1 MSNRA
6 SRRAAMKKGK
16 RQGETY
22 ADVLAQKK
30 LIKETVEK
38 SVHDKSVAI
47 EADIKAQRFM
57 WMSVI
62 ALNEAFGF
70 GGERAKRYMMA
81 LDSVDTEATEMA
93 EKHGAVYAKAKLME
107 RAAKITGID
116 ITPIYEEE
124 MRKARIENEKEGIFF
139 PADDPDVW

>member
-22 ADVLAQKK
+22 ADVLAQKR

-62 ALNEAFGF
+62 ALRDAFGF
-70 GGERAKRYMMA
+70 GGERAKRFLLA
-81 LDSVDTEATEMA
+81 LEEVAQDTEKMA
-93 EKHGAVYAKAKLME
+93 KKHGAVYAKTKLME
-107 RAAKITGID
+107 QASKVIGVELS
-116 ITPIYEEE
+116 PVHEEE
-124 MRKARIENEKEGIFF
+124 MRKARIENEAEGVFF

>member
-6 SRRAAMKKGK
+6 QRRDAKHKGK

-70 GGERAKRYMMA
+70 GGERSKRYMMA
-81 LDSVDTEATEMA
+81 LDSVATEATEMA